1 VRVSDQQAID
11 LVGRFQATAW
21 LAAEPDLS
29 PTGCALM
36 ASPELNHTIAM

>member
-1 VRVSDQQAID
+1 MALPLSDFAR
-11 LVGRFQATAW
+11 RFQAAAW